1 MQRKHSIL
9 YPVVGAAL
17 LLLSCS
23 EKQVPSSLTT
33 VPLEGYHEALDANEI
48 FRRSDYY
55 NMSDWIVPDEK
66 GNLKI
71 QLGKESQVRNL
82 WMRNDDPL
90 GFSMQGGAEKTVRI
104 DIPPIGESASMDVP
118 FSLEV
123 PWSLSADSVPDIY
136 KRLFEIGLYQR
147 GVFRYDFGEDIDMPF
162 IGIVPDI
169 RLFLPSCMSPDP
181 DDFNILPEE
190 NGYRFYIQYY
200 GPSSVVVSMIA
211 SFEVPED
218 FQSLPDRAI
227 RMDSNLTIS
236 GTLHLEKNRLKEGRE
251 WPDHLDF
258 SFSFT
263 HEGSLFRANGLFNLP
278 SAYTVPDISYHYD
291 LQIRP
296 FLFQNGFSNIH
307 LYDTRIRLDFLN
319 KSPFHVRLRGT
330 VASYK
335 NGEVLHSIPFG
346 DDSTIEAIPFD
357 AYRTSWSYDE
367 VCEKTIF
374 LSESNRFPVS
384 FPGSEFPD
392 YQEHVSM
399 QVDGLSSLFAGD
411 PDDIRFTGLQ
421 VERDPDEIID
431 ITVGDFEEANFR
443 LSGQVTSP
451 LQAGK
456 DFSAQTGLPV
466 HLPRDI
472 FKEDA
477 PLHKAI
483 LEGTLTSSLP
493 FFFELKDVVVNPGIT
508 CTWDKVLLAPS
519 LSNAATSAHFTMQ
532 LESEKDLKSLCSEAT
547 LLFRLFADESC
558 AGKPI
563 NESGCISLKDWVVKY

>member
-9 YPVVGAAL
+9 YPVVGAAF
-17 LLLSCS
+17 LLLSCR
-23 EKQVPSSLTT
+23 EKQAPSSLTT
-33 VPLEGYHEALDANEI
+33 VPLVDYHETLDANEI

-55 NMSDWIVPDEK
+55 NMSDWVVPDEK
-66 GNLKI
+66 GDLKI
-71 QLGKESQVRNL
+71 QLGKESEARSL
-82 WMRNDDPL
+82 WMRNDDPF

-104 DIPPIGESASMDVP
+104 EIPPIGESASMEVP
-118 FSLEV
+118 FSFEV
-123 PWSLSADSVPDIY
+123 PWSLSGDAVPEIY

-147 GVFRYDFGEDIDMPF
+147 GEFRYDFGEDMPF
-162 IGIVPDI
+162 ISIVPEI
-169 RLFLPSCMSPDP
+169 RLFLPPCMSPDP
-181 DDFNILPEE
+181 EDHNVMPEE
-190 NGYRFYIQYY
+190 NGYRFYVQYY
-200 GPSSVVVSMIA
+200 GPSHEDVSMVA
-211 SFEVPED
+211 SFEVPD
-218 FQSLPDRAI
+218 DCQSLPDHAI
-227 RMDSNLTIS
+227 RMDSNLAIS
-236 GTLHLEKNRLKEGRE
+236 GTLHLDKNRLKEGRE

-263 HEGSLFRANGLFNLP
+263 HEGSLFQAIGLFNLP
-278 SAYTVPDISYHYD
+278 SAYPVPDISYQYD

-296 FLFQNGFSNIH
+296 FVFQGGANIH

-346 DDSTIEAIPFD
+346 DDGTVEAKPFD
-357 AYRTSWSYDE
+357 AVLARWSLDR

-374 LSESNRFPVS
+374 LSESDRFPVS

-392 YQEHVSM
+392 YQKHVSL

-411 PDDIRFTGLQ
+411 PDDIRFTDLQ

-431 ITVGDFEEANFR
+431 ITIRDFEEAYFN
-443 LSGQVTSP
+443 LSGQITTP
-451 LQAGK
+451 LQAAK
-456 DFSAQTGLPV
+456 DFSAQTYIPV
-466 HLPRDI
+466 HFPRDI
-472 FKEDA
+472 FKEDI

-483 LEGTLTSSLP
+483 LEGTLTSTLP
-493 FFFELKDVVVNPGIT
+493 FFFELKDIVANPGIT

-519 LSNAATSAHFTMQ
+519 LANETSSAHFTMR
-532 LESEKDLKSLCSEAT
+532 LESEKDLKSQWIDAA

-558 AGKPI
+558 TGKPI
-563 NESGCISLKDWVVKY
+563 NESGCISLKDVVVKY

>member
-1 MQRKHSIL
+1 MRRKHSFL
-9 YPVVGAAL
+9 YPVVGAMV
-17 LLLSCS
+17 LLLSCG
-23 EKQVPSSLTT
+23 EKQAPSSVTT
-33 VPLEGYHEALDANEI
+33 VPLEAYRETLDAKEI

-66 GNLKI
+66 GDLKI
-71 QLGKESQVRNL
+71 QLGKESKVRNL
-82 WMRNDDPL
+82 WLRNDEPL

-104 DIPPIGESASMDVP
+104 DIPPIGESASMEVP

-123 PWSLSADSVPDIY
+123 PWSLSADAVPEIY
-136 KRLFEIGLYQR
+136 KRLFEIGLHQS
-147 GVFRYDFGEDIDMPF
+147 GEFRYDFGEDLPF
-162 IGIVPDI
+162 IRIIPDI
-169 RLFLPSCMSPDP
+169 RLLLPSCMSPDP
-181 DDFNILPEE
+181 DDHNVLPEG
-190 NGYRFYIQYY
+190 NGYRFHTQYY
-200 GPSSVVVSMIA
+200 GPSHEDVSMVA
-211 SFEVPED
+211 SFEVPEG

-227 RMDSNLTIS
+227 RMDSNITIS

-263 HEGSLFRANGLFNLP
+263 HEGGLSRAKGLFNLP
-278 SAYTVPDISYHYD
+278 SAYTVPDISYQND

-335 NGEVLHSIPFG
+335 KGEVLHSIPFG

-357 AYRTSWSYDE
+357 AYRTRWSYDE

-374 LSESNRFPVS
+374 LSESNRFPVG

-392 YQEHVSM
+392 YQEHVSL

-456 DFSAQTGLPV
+456 DFSAQTGLTV

-483 LEGTLTSSLP
+483 LEGTLTSTLP
-493 FFFELKDVVVNPGIT
+493 FFFELTDIVVNPAIT

-519 LSNAATSAHFTMQ
+519 LANETSSAHFTMQ
-532 LESEKDLKSLCSEAT
+532 LESGKDLKSQWMDAT

-563 NESGCISLKDWVVKY
+563 NESGCISLQDVFVKY

>member
-1 MQRKHSIL
+1 MQRKLSIL
-9 YPVVGAAL
+9 YLVVGATL

-23 EKQVPSSLTT
+23 EKQGPSSLTT
-33 VPLEGYHEALDANEI
+33 ITLEEYHETLDANEI

-55 NMSDWIVPDEK
+55 NMSDWVVPDEK
-66 GNLKI
+66 GDLKI
-71 QLGKESQVRNL
+71 QLGKESKARSL
-82 WMRNDDPL
+82 WMRNDDPF
-90 GFSMQGGAEKTVRI
+90 GFSMQGGAERTVRI

-118 FSLEV
+118 FSFEV
-123 PWSLSADSVPDIY
+123 PWSLFADAVPDIY

-147 GVFRYDFGEDIDMPF
+147 GDFRYDFGEDMPF
-162 IGIVPDI
+162 ISIDSDI
-169 RLFLPSCMSPDP
+169 RLFLPSCISPDP
-181 DDFNILPEE
+181 DDLNVMPEE
-190 NGYRFYIQYY
+190 NGYRFYTQYY
-200 GPSSVVVSMIA
+200 GPSSEGVSMIA
-211 SFEVPED
+211 SFEVPGD
-218 FQSLPDRAI
+218 CQSLPDHAI

-236 GTLHLEKNRLKEGRE
+236 GTLHLDKNRLKEGRE

-263 HEGSLFRANGLFNLP
+263 HEGSLFQANGVFNLP
-278 SAYTVPDISYHYD
+278 SAYPVPDISYQYD

-296 FLFQNGFSNIH
+296 FLFQGGGPNIH

-346 DDSTIEAIPFD
+346 DESTIEALPFD
-357 AYRTSWSYDE
+357 AFRANWSLDG

-374 LSESNRFPVS
+374 LSESDRFPVS

-392 YQEHVSM
+392 YQEHVSL

-411 PDDIRFTGLQ
+411 PDDIRFTDLQ

-431 ITVGDFEEANFR
+431 ITIRDFEEAYFK
-443 LSGQVTSP
+443 LSGQITTP
-451 LQAGK
+451 LQAAK
-456 DFSAQTGLPV
+456 DFSAQTHIPV
-466 HLPRDI
+466 HFPRDL
-472 FKEDA
+472 FKEDV

-483 LEGTLTSSLP
+483 LKGTLTSTLP
-493 FFFELKDVVVNPGIT
+493 FFFELKDIVVNPGIT

-519 LSNAATSAHFTMQ
+519 LANETSSAHFTMQ
-532 LESEKDLKSLCSEAT
+532 FESEKDLKNQGIEAT

-563 NESGCISLKDWVVKY
+563 NGSGCISLKDLVVKY

>member
-9 YPVVGAAL
+9 YLVVGAAL

-33 VPLEGYHEALDANEI
+33 IPLEEFNETLDAKEI

-55 NMSDWIVPDEK
+55 NMSDWIIPDEK
-66 GNLKI
+66 GDLKI
-71 QLGKESQVRNL
+71 QLGKESTACSL
-82 WMRNDDPL
+82 WMRNDAPF

-104 DIPPIGESASMDVP
+104 DIPPIGEAASMDVP
-118 FSLEV
+118 FSFEV
-123 PWSLSADSVPDIY
+123 PWSLTGDAVPEIY

-147 GVFRYDFGEDIDMPF
+147 GEFRYDFGEDLPF
-162 IGIVPDI
+162 ISIIPDI
-169 RLFLPSCMSPDP
+169 RLILPPCMSPDP
-181 DDFNILPEE
+181 EDHNVMPEE
-190 NGYRFYIQYY
+190 SGYRFYVQYY
-200 GPSSVVVSMIA
+200 GPSHEDVSMVA
-211 SFEVPED
+211 SFEVPD
-218 FQSLPDRAI
+218 DCQSLPDHAI

-236 GTLHLEKNRLKEGRE
+236 GTLRLDKNRLKEGRE

-263 HEGSLFRANGLFNLP
+263 HEGSLFQANGVFNLP
-278 SAYTVPDISYHYD
+278 SAYPVPDISYHYD

-296 FLFQNGFSNIH
+296 FLFQGSFSNIH

-346 DDSTIEAIPFD
+346 DDSTIEALPFD
-357 AYRTSWSYDE
+357 AYRAAWSYDG

-374 LSESNRFPVS
+374 LSEYDRFPVS

-392 YQEHVSM
+392 YQEHVSL

-431 ITVGDFEEANFR
+431 ITVSDFEEAYFK
-443 LSGQVTSP
+443 LSGQISTP
-451 LQAGK
+451 LQVGK
-456 DFSAQTGLPV
+456 DFSAQKGLPV
-466 HLPRDI
+466 YFPRDI
-472 FKEDA
+472 FEEDV
-477 PLHKAI
+477 PLYKVI
-483 LEGTLTSSLP
+483 LEGTLSSTLP
-493 FFFELKDVVVNPGIT
+493 FFFELKDIVVNPGIT

-519 LSNAATSAHFTMQ
+519 LANETSSAHFTMQ
-532 LESEKDLKSLCSEAT
+532 LESEKDLKSLMSEAT

-563 NESGCISLKDWVVKY
+563 NESGCISLKDVVVKY

>member
-1 MQRKHSIL
+1 MQRKHSFL

-23 EKQVPSSLTT
+23 EKQAPSSFTT
-33 VPLEGYHEALDANEI
+33 IPLEEYHETLDAKEI
-48 FRRSDYY
+48 FRRSDYN

-71 QLGKESQVRNL
+71 QLGRESAGRSL
-82 WMRNDDPL
+82 WMRTDDPF

-104 DIPPIGESASMDVP
+104 GIPPIGESASMDVP
-118 FSLEV
+118 FSFEV
-123 PWSLSADSVPDIY
+123 PWSLSTDAVPDIY

-147 GVFRYDFGEDIDMPF
+147 GDFRYDFGEDMPF
-162 IGIVPDI
+162 ISVVPDI
-169 RLFLPSCMSPDP
+169 RLILPPCMSPAP
-181 DDFNILPEE
+181 DDLNVMPEE
-190 NGYRFYIQYY
+190 NGYQFYVQYY
-200 GPSSVVVSMIA
+200 GPSSEVVSMIA
-211 SFEVPED
+211 SFEVPD
-218 FQSLPDRAI
+218 DCQSLPDHAI
-227 RMDSNLTIS
+227 RMDSNLMIS

-251 WPDHLDF
+251 WPDHLDV

-278 SAYTVPDISYHYD
+278 SAYAIPDVSYQND

-296 FLFQNGFSNIH
+296 LLFQGSFPNIR

-346 DDSTIEAIPFD
+346 DDSTIEALPFD
-357 AYRTSWSYDE
+357 AFRANWSYDG
-367 VCEKTIF
+367 VCEKTII
-374 LSESNRFPVS
+374 LSESDRFPVS

-392 YQEHVSM
+392 YQEHLSL

-411 PDDIRFTGLQ
+411 PDDVRFTNLQ
-421 VERDPDEIID
+421 LERDPDEIVDMTI
-431 ITVGDFEEANFR
+431 GDFEEAYFK
-443 LSGQVTSP
+443 LSGQIATP

-456 DFSAQTGLPV
+456 DFSARTPFSISF
-466 HLPRDI
+466 PRDM

-477 PLHKAI
+477 PLYKVMI
-483 LEGTLTSSLP
+483 EGTLTSTLP
-493 FFFELKDVVVNPGIT
+493 FFFELKDIAVNPGMT
-508 CTWDKVLLAPS
+508 CSWDQVLLAPS
-519 LSNAATSAHFTMQ
+519 LANETSSAHFTMR
-532 LESEKDLKSLCSEAT
+532 LESKKDLKSQGIDAT

-563 NESGCISLKDWVVKY
+563 DESGCISLEDVVVKY

>member
-23 EKQVPSSLTT
+23 EKQVPSSITT
-33 VPLEGYHEALDANEI
+33 VSLEDYRETLDAKEI

-71 QLGKESQVRNL
+71 QLGKESGVRNL
-82 WMRNDDPL
+82 WMRNDEPL

-118 FSLEV
+118 FSFEV
-123 PWSLSADSVPDIY
+123 PWSLSADAVPDIY
-136 KRLFEIGLYQR
+136 KRLFEIGVYQR
-147 GVFRYDFGEDIDMPF
+147 GDFRYDFGEDMPF
-162 IGIVPDI
+162 ISIIPDI
-169 RLFLPSCMSPDP
+169 RLFLPPCMSPDP
-181 DDFNILPEE
+181 DDLNIMPEG
-190 NGYRFYIQYY
+190 NGYQFYIQYY
-200 GPSSVVVSMIA
+200 GPSSEGVSMIA
-211 SFEVPED
+211 SFGVPD
-218 FQSLPDRAI
+218 DCQSLPDHAV

-236 GTLHLEKNRLKEGRE
+236 GTLHLDKNRLKEGRE

-263 HEGSLFRANGLFNLP
+263 HEGSLFQANGLINLP
-278 SAYTVPDISYHYD
+278 SVYPVPDISFQND

-296 FLFQNGFSNIH
+296 FVFQEGFPNIH
-307 LYDTRIRLDFLN
+307 LYDTRLRLDFLN

-357 AYRTSWSYDE
+357 AFRANWSYE
-367 VCEKTIF
+367 GVCEKTIF
-374 LSESNRFPVS
+374 LSEFNRFPVS

-392 YQEHVSM
+392 YQEHVSL

-411 PDDIRFTGLQ
+411 PDDIRFTNLQ
-421 VERDPDEIID
+421 VERNPDEIID
-431 ITVGDFEEANFR
+431 ITIRDFEEAYFK
-443 LSGQVTSP
+443 LSGQVTTP
-451 LQAGK
+451 LQAAN
-456 DFSAQTGLPV
+456 DFSAQTGFPV
-466 HLPRDI
+466 YFPRDI
-472 FKEDA
+472 YEDDT

-483 LEGTLTSSLP
+483 LEGTLTSTLP
-493 FFFELKDVVVNPGIT
+493 FRIELKDIIGSPDIT
-508 CTWDKVLLAPS
+508 FRWDEVILSPS
-519 LSNAATSAHFTMQ
+519 LAKEASSAHFTMQ
-532 LESEKDLKSLCSEAT
+532 LESGKDLKELWIEAV
-547 LLFRLFADESC
+547 LLLRLTADESC

-563 NESGCISLKDWVVKY
+563 KESDGISLTDVVVKY